1 MPNDLQKLY
10 LKRRTLLEKLRK
22 ELEQETAAALNN
34 LPHIDR
40 VAFRVKGPESFLKKA
55 NDPKNK
61 TFYTDPLTEIEDQI
75 AGRIITFFLSDIP
88 IVKARLTDGTF
99 EVAENWTRAPERD
112 AEFGYETEHLIL
124 IIPIQLKPRDWDK
137 HERMPT
143 TFELQ
148 IRTIFMHAYAEPQH
162 DIAYKGAADLPQ
174 EARRQLGWIAASS
187 WGADQAYE
195 RVKQIDQKR
204 KRTKSAAPKKAG
216 VIPFRNSGKK

>member
-1 MPNDLQKLY
+1 MPDDLRKLY
-10 LKRRTLLEKLRK
+10 FKRQNVLEKLRK
-22 ELEQETAAALNN
+22 HLEQETTAALKI

-40 VAFRVKGPESFLKKA
+40 VSFRVKGLDSYVKKA
-55 NDPKNK
+55 NDPKNQA
-61 TFYTDPLTEIEDQI
+61 FYKDPLSEIEDQI

-88 IVKARLTDGTF
+88 IVKAQLTDGTF
-99 EVAENWTRAPERD
+99 SVAENWVRAPERD

-124 IIPIQLKPRDWDK
+124 IVPPHLKPRDWDK
-137 HERMPT
+137 QDRMPT

-162 DIAYKGAADLPQ
+162 DIAYKGSHDLPK

-195 RVKQIDQKR
+195 RVKQIDEER
-204 KRTKSAAPKKAG
+204 KRLGPVVPKK
-216 VIPFRNSGKK
+216 P